1 MVSRPSCCYLF
12 PDDISRIESTRI
24 QSSPHR
30 MQMHSWMRNEIA
42 SLWSVISYLGRHVV
56 PESLVQTISS
66 IIALIEKN

>member
-1 MVSRPSCCYLF
+1 
-12 PDDISRIESTRI
+12 
-24 QSSPHR
+24 
-30 MQMHSWMRNEIA
+30 MHSWMRNEIA